1 MSENRQYFSKT
12 NNELPSNEKI
22 IYGKINDKSFKFKT
36 DNGVFSKDFLDFA
49 SKLLLEKMDYSSIIN
64 GKILDVGCGYGPIG
78 IYLADTTK
86 KEVVMLDI
94 NPRALALSKENLL
107 LNNVEARVLESDCLD
122 CVIDEKFA
130 CVITNPP
137 IHAGKEVV
145 YKIFTQSY
153 DVLIEGGSLW
163 IVIQEKHGAPSAI
176 KKLKTIFET
185 VEIFYKKKGFYIIK
199 CVK

>member
-12 NNELPSNEKI
+12 NDQLPSNEKI
-22 IYGKINDKSFKFKT
+22 IYGKINEESFKFKT

-49 SKLLLEKMDYSSIIN
+49 SKLLLEKMDYSSILE
-64 GKILDVGCGYGPIG
+64 GQILDVGCGYGPIG
-78 IYLADTTK
+78 IYLAHITK
-86 KEVVMLDI
+86 NVVVMLDI
-94 NPRALALSKENLL
+94 NPRALTLSKENLL
-107 LNNVEARVLESDCLD
+107 LNNVNARVLESDCLD
-122 CVIDEKFA
+122 AVIDEKFS

-153 DVLIEGGSLW
+153 EVLIPGGALW

-176 KKLKTIFET
+176 KKLNTIFDH

>member
-1 MSENRQYFSKT
+1 MVENRQYFSKT
-12 NNELPSNEKI
+12 NDELPSNEKI
-22 IYGKINDKSFKFKT
+22 IYGKINDLSFKFKT

-49 SKLLLEKMDYSSIIN
+49 SKLLLEKMDFESILD
-64 GKILDVGCGYGPIG
+64 GTILDVGCGYGPIG
-78 IYLADTTK
+78 IYASYISK
-86 KEVVMLDI
+86 KAVVMLDI
-94 NPRALALSKENLL
+94 NPRALALSKENLK

-122 CVIDEKFA
+122 GVINEKFS

-153 DVLIEGGSLW
+153 EVLIDGGSLW

-176 KKLKTIFET
+176 KKLKTIFPV
-185 VEIFYKKKGFYIIK
+185 VEIFYKKKGFYILKCIK
-199 CVK
+199 

>member
-22 IYGKINDKSFKFKT
+22 IYAKINDESFRFKT
-36 DNGVFSKDFLDFA
+36 DNGVFSKDFLDYA
-49 SKLLLEKMDYSSIIN
+49 SKMLLEKIDYNSIIE
-64 GKILDVGCGYGPIG
+64 GRILDVGCGYGPIG
-78 IYLADTTK
+78 IYLAHITK
-86 KEVVMLDI
+86 NEVVMLDI
-94 NPRALALSKENLL
+94 NPRALDLSKENLI
-107 LNNVEARVLESDCLD
+107 LNNVKGRVLESDCLD
-122 CVIDEKFA
+122 SVINEKFS

-153 DVLIEGGSLW
+153 DVLTEGGSLW

-176 KKLKTIFET
+176 KKLKTIFEN
-185 VEIFYKKKGFYIIK
+185 VEIFYKKKGFYIIR

>member
-22 IYGKINDKSFKFKT
+22 IYAKINEESFKFKT

-49 SKLLLEKMDYSSIIN
+49 SKLLLEKMDYSSIKE
-64 GKILDVGCGYGPIG
+64 GQILDVGCGYGPIG
-78 IYLADTTK
+78 IYLSHVTK
-86 KEVVMLDI
+86 NAVVMLDI

-107 LNNVEARVLESDCLD
+107 LNNVDGRVLESDCLD
-122 CVIDEKFA
+122 SVMSEKFS

-145 YKIFTQSY
+145 YKIFAQSY
-153 DVLIEGGSLW
+153 AVLIEGGALW
-163 IVIQEKHGAPSAI
+163 IVIQEKHGAPSAL
-176 KKLKTIFET
+176 KKLKTIFEN

>member
-1 MSENRQYFSKT
+1 M
-12 NNELPSNEKI
+12 
-22 IYGKINDKSFKFKT
+22 
-36 DNGVFSKDFLDFA
+36 DFEG
-49 SKLLLEKMDYSSIIN
+49 LLE
-64 GKILDVGCGYGPIG
+64 GAILDVGCGYGPIG
-78 IYLADTTK
+78 IYAAYTTK

-94 NPRALALSKENLL
+94 NPRALALSKENLI
-107 LNNVEARVLESDCLD
+107 LNNVDAQVVESDCLD
-122 CVIDEKFA
+122 SVIDMKFS

-163 IVIQEKHGAPSAI
+163 VVIQEKHGAPSAI
-176 KKLKTIFET
+176 KKLKTIFPI
-185 VEIFYKKKGFYIIK
+185 VEVFYKKKGFYILK